1 MSPMDFIPDLIPLL
15 VQLDDALATVF
26 AIVNGIAGILPY
38 LKGRSSLQ
46 GLEIRVRI
54 IFLSGD
60 EGF

>member
-15 VQLDDALATVF
+15 VQLDDALATVL
-26 AIVNGIAGILPY
+26 AIVTGIAGILPY